1 MATSS
6 HSSVAGKGIPILF
19 YAGESLGKK
28 DKGAAAAILLLPT
41 GQRASIKQLLS
52 SVSAT
57 EAAYRALL
65 IGLHKA
71 WQLGIHQIE
80 VKGHDETVFNQVNG
94 LAEIEEPIL
103 RHLHR
108 EVMMVMKQF
117 DRVMVEWIPLDQNRS
132 ACQTAQKCLAEV
144 TRPGGI
150 SDSAPMAI
158 APEIG
163 RLIKLGNR
171 ATAKDFRALKQ
182 ETDEFSFKSLDELR
196 HHIPVRVQDMLALQW
211 NGDEQELAEMYRWY
225 LRGLPPRL
233 IARKFQLEGAIST
246 QGENYK
252 LPWEDQLRSHSATN
266 NAFDT
271 LTNEP
276 FLDEVF
282 TDSRDDF
289 REIQFLPPTPPPLF
303 APLEEI
309 DLPLE
314 EVFSLTEPG
323 FTPSVETLAA
333 GPLPL
338 AEGQEDPFSTA
349 NDEQYQERLSH
360 IKDTLPSVDRVQ
372 QIVSMTMHLS
382 PADKTRLVK
391 ELAQFPELSNQ
402 FLRAIAERLKPS

>member
-1 MATSS
+1 MATSPTP
-6 HSSVAGKGIPILF
+6 SVAGKGIPILF

-28 DKGAAAAILLLPT
+28 DRGAAAAILLLPT

-52 SVSAT
+52 SVSDT
-57 EAAYRALL
+57 EAAYRGLL

-94 LAEIEEPIL
+94 LAEIEEPML

-117 DRVMVEWIPLDQNRS
+117 DRVMVEWIPSDQNRS
-132 ACQTAQKCLAEV
+132 ACQTAQKCLAEGAGLEIV
-144 TRPGGI
+144 DNSGPK
-150 SDSAPMAI
+150 AI
-158 APEIG
+158 APEIV
-163 RLIKLGNR
+163 RLIKLGHR
-171 ATAKDFRALKQ
+171 ATAKDFRNLKQ
-182 ETDEFSFKSLDELR
+182 ELDEFSVKSLDELR

-225 LRGLPPRL
+225 LRGLPPNL
-233 IARKFQLEGAIST
+233 IVRKFQLEGST
-246 QGENYK
+246 SPQGENHK
-252 LPWEDQLRSHSATN
+252 LPWEDQLRGHNTSGS
-266 NAFDT
+266 FYDT

-276 FLDEVF
+276 FIDEVF
-282 TDSRDDF
+282 SDYSHNPGQP
-289 REIQFLPPTPPPLF
+289 QFPPPTPQPFF

-314 EVFSLTEPG
+314 EVFSLTEPS
-323 FTPSVETLAA
+323 FTLPVEPRHTVPISLTDR
-333 GPLPL
+333 
-338 AEGQEDPFSTA
+338 QEDPFSTA

-360 IKDTLPSVDRVQ
+360 IKDTLPSIDRVQ

-402 FLRAIAERLKPS
+402 FLTAIAERLKPS